1 MLAKSDGR
9 VVFGGRG
16 TGKASFSAVLWAED
30 GVGKHFVGCHPSMSF
45 HFSLI
50 CFKNML
56 SICPSSFLFFFSFSI
71 LVIKVLRLGKRM
83 IISNSSSTFGNVW
96 YKFSPTYW
104 I

>member
-50 CFKNML
+50 
-56 SICPSSFLFFFSFSI
+56 SF
-71 LVIKVLRLGKRM
+71 
-83 IISNSSSTFGNVW
+83 
-96 YKFSPTYW
+96 
-104 I
+104 